1 MDLGK
6 INQNLLTSLSFKL
19 NIERQAELSH
29 RFLQA
34 LARKLH
40 VKYIENP
47 TLESILT
54 KIGTFGLELDH
65 IDINKLRNGEQYQLY
80 FFLDVVNVLLDSIFQ
95 VKQNRIDK
103 IMREKLEQELK
114 DESTVCTSGGEEVSK
129 ILENAS
135 KKFSKFQ
142 RLNNILDN
150 PQQFPSNTKVYE
162 THLLNNLNPKQQE
175 VTRSEVEDSS
185 NNDNGNRYE
194 SMIPKAKKSKIKH
207 SIKTNADN
215 MPLQDRNIEND
226 GHEINVKIPTSDET
240 DVVIKVKPL
249 DTNVINNKRI
259 HLRINQKLT
268 PDRSSKSN
276 RIVYGSKSVISHH
289 LRKSRPPLFSKKV
302 ATPKLDKK
310 QILQNV
316 VDFAKQAKRDEA
328 KENEPTSRYVNSEL
342 LTKLKCQRI
351 IREKRTKNA
360 QLKKLMSN
368 L

>member
-19 NIERQAELSH
+19 NIERQSELSH

-54 KIGTFGLELDH
+54 KIGAFGLELDH
-65 IDINKLRNGEQYQLY
+65 IDIDKLRNGEQYHIY

-135 KKFSKFQ
+135 KKFSRFQ
-142 RLNNILDN
+142 RLNNMLDN
-150 PQQFPSNTKVYE
+150 PQKFPSNTKVSE
-162 THLLNNLNPKQQE
+162 THLLNNSNPKQQAE
-175 VTRSEVEDSS
+175 SGSEVEDSS
-185 NNDNGNRYE
+185 NNDSGDRYE
-194 SMIPKAKKSKIKH
+194 SMIPEAKKSKIKH
-207 SIKTNADN
+207 PIKTNADN
-215 MPLQDRNIEND
+215 LPLQDRKSEND

-240 DVVIKVKPL
+240 DLVIKVKPL

-316 VDFAKQAKRDEA
+316 VDFAKQAKRDEV